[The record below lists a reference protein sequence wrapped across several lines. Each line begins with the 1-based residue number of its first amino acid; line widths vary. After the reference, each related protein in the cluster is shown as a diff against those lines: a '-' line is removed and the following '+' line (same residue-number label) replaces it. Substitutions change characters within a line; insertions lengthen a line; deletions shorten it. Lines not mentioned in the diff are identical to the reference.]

1 MSDILP
7 SRDVYQA
14 LASNPSQG
22 PVVMLNLLK
31 FKPGGG
37 SKAYA
42 RYASAFE
49 AVLLRHGGRFVYLG
63 RAAEMLVGDDTWD
76 AVALVEY
83 PSRKVFLDIIKSP
96 EYKTL
101 SKDREEGLERTVLYA
116 TDPRATPQ
124 KIDLAS

>member
-1 MSDILP
+1 MSNIHL
-7 SRDVYQA
+7 SRDALKA

-22 PVVMLNLLK
+22 QVVMLNLLK

-42 RYASAFE
+42 RYATAFE
-49 AVLLRHGGRFVYLG
+49 AVLVRHGGRFIYLG

-83 PSRKVFLDIIKSP
+83 PSRKVFAEIIKSP
-96 EYKTL
+96 EYDAL
-101 SKDREEGLERTVLYA
+101 SKDRDEGLERTVLYA
-116 TDPRATPQ
+116 TDPRA
-124 KIDLAS
+124 IG